1 MPDNHYGLINGSQHA
16 GYIDPEEVGSLATN
30 LEMEAGRNATENTK
44 GHQNVKGHLTARSP
58 FKRGDV
64 QGIDRN
70 NQPDVVPGEML
81 EDAKFTQT

>member
-1 MPDNHYGLINGSQHA
+1 MSDNRNSLIKGTRHA
-16 GYIDPEEVGSLATN
+16 GYIDPAEAGSLATN
-30 LEMEAGRNATENTK
+30 LEMEAGRIAAENTK
-44 GHQNVKGHLTARSP
+44 SHHNAKGHPIAKSP
-58 FKRGDV
+58 SRPGKV

>member
-1 MPDNHYGLINGSQHA
+1 MPDNHYGLINGPQHA
-16 GYIDPEEVGSLATN
+16 GYIDPEEAGSLATN
-30 LEMEAGRNATENTK
+30 LEREAGRIAAENTK
-44 GHQNVKGHLTARSP
+44 GHQNVKGQPTARSP